1 MSFSAEAPAE
11 LPPLSRVQP
20 PREKRASRMTKAGE
34 EHERSR
40 VNQPPTSFS
49 KFKKRLADQM
59 HPGFCGGF
67 FIN

>member
-1 MSFSAEAPAE
+1 MSFSAEALAE

-20 PREKRASRMTKAGE
+20 PREKRASRVTKAGE

-49 KFKKRLADQM
+49 KYRKRLADQM
-59 HPGFCGGF
+59 HPGFCRGGVY
-67 FIN
+67 